1 MIIYVNH
8 YDIFYTLN
16 MQLVRENQTQKA
28 SSIILGILRVDEVA
42 KSYMEI
48 DVWIYYLTRT

>member
-1 MIIYVNH
+1 
-8 YDIFYTLN
+8 

-48 DVWIYYLTRT
+48 DV